1 MREIRGWNIG
11 EVVTAAYM
19 KANTANLLEVIG
31 SSGEPN
37 LPCIYNGLSLASQ
50 SGTGGDTVTFNPGVA
65 RCQDL
70 PLSVFTYLPPNPY
83 GTSYPCFIDISTL
96 DANKT
101 IVLDPAIT
109 SGYIVATFAISPTTP
124 DATNYVITG
133 SLMQIATGS
142 YDPTHQVRLCSF
154 VYAISTFTLDFTPE
168 TSRDTDLTGLGSVQW
183 DFQNSSLVIDTP
195 ASQSGTSI
203 VLKQNTIIRGLL
215 DADNITIKNGGQL
228 EFLDPGETFAVT
240 FKAPGGLTATTH
252 YEWPYVPPDP
262 NATPDYIPQAL
273 TADFAGN
280 FYWTYMRDRRITFVQ
295 DSIIPT
301 VGAAVMK
308 FDTLHSQVNFFV
320 SVPTTVYDPATGIF
334 TAPID
339 QTYKIEIAIKPT
351 GVSPGA
357 NLDVSIVDV
366 VTSDVLAS
374 FSQSIPSGSGDTP
387 SLNASVYINLIHG
400 QTIKLI
406 SNSSFSYGGVSPNVG
421 NQFSVSWYSG
431 LS

>member
-154 VYAISTFTLDFTPE
+154 VYAIFTFTLDFTPE

-183 DFQNSSLVIDTP
+183 NYQTSNLEIMPP
-195 ASQSGTSI
+195 ASQGGTAPVDFPTGITTDSFIVPIQEVFTSSGIYTTPISQPRKPLYLEVYLAGGAGGGSSGGDSGSGFGADGTLSSFGTILVANGGEGGDFAAVPGTGGTATISLPAVGVAYRGQEGQTFQFMNGIANLQLSGGIGGQNMFSGQGLSSNAIPNTGCGGAGGVALESVTPVTRWSGTGGGAGGS
-203 VLKQNTIIRGLL
+203 LK
-215 DADNITIKNGGQL
+215 A
-228 EFLDPGETFAVT
+228 
-240 FKAPGGLTATTH
+240 
-252 YEWPYVPPDP
+252 
-262 NATPDYIPQAL
+262 
-273 TADFAGN
+273 
-280 FYWTYMRDRRITFVQ
+280 
-295 DSIIPT
+295 IIPT
-301 VGAAVMK
+301 PSAAYNFIIGTGGIGGISIGGGTNGTK
-308 FDTLHSQVNFFV
+308 GSDGTLIV
-320 SVPTTVYDPATGIF
+320 
-334 TAPID
+334 TAHY
-339 QTYKIEIAIKPT
+339 Q
-351 GVSPGA
+351 
-357 NLDVSIVDV
+357 
-366 VTSDVLAS
+366 
-374 FSQSIPSGSGDTP
+374 
-387 SLNASVYINLIHG
+387 
-400 QTIKLI
+400 
-406 SNSSFSYGGVSPNVG
+406 
-421 NQFSVSWYSG
+421 
-431 LS
+431 